1 MADFI
6 GPPRAR
12 LHPHPPPGILCLYGA
27 PGMTERLREIPFN
40 YTSADD
46 RQVVTLLLGAPVW
59 EALERL
65 RARRVTGR
73 SARLLLRLI
82 GDLFI
87 LQRNPYLYQDLV
99 DALHRRRAFFDAAG
113 ADLDIVRGGSAGD
126 TDVALVTD
134 AVDGALK
141 VLERQ
146 IGRTP
151 GRQRRILRH
160 LGAVVGRANVRFD
173 PFTLVAHAT
182 DATDWRLHLPVAVI
196 TPEREEQV
204 GPLLRACARLGLPV
218 VPRGGG
224 TGLTGGAVPLRPG
237 CAVLNTEKLDR
248 VRGIRERAF
257 ETPRGTA
264 TAAVMEVEAGV
275 LTEAAMEAAAREGRV
290 FATDPTSAWASTIGG
305 NIAENAG
312 GKTAVLWG
320 TAVDNLLSWRMAMPD
335 GGTLTVRRVGHPLR
349 KIDPGDTAV
358 FEVAG
363 EDGRPPRRV
372 EIPASDLRKPGLG
385 KDITNKALGGLP
397 GLQKE
402 GTDGIITS
410 AEFVLHRAYPR
421 TRTFCLEFYGPGMDE
436 AGEVIVALSRE
447 FVDRGAEALQ
457 ALEHFDEAYAVAI
470 GYRNKAPRTETPKAV
485 LLIDLVGHDDAETAR
500 GAERLRALVAPHRDT
515 ALFEARDAEEARRFW
530 ADRKKMGAIARR
542 TNAFKLNEDIVL
554 PLEALPGFAR
564 HVDTF
569 NREEERVNQGE
580 AAAAALALL
589 EAGAGDPEIAAKLP
603 RARELA
609 AAAQAEIAQADAAA
623 LGEGRVAGGLVDALT
638 HLVAGWPDLVA
649 GLARLR
655 AEWRARLVVVATH
668 MHAGDGNVHV
678 NIPVFSNDRWMMGR
692 ATRAADAMMA
702 EAVKR
707 GGVVSGEH
715 GIGITKFKYL
725 EPERVAA
732 LAAWRD
738 AVDPQRLV
746 NPGKLEDGAVL
757 DGVFTPSFNLLELEA
772 RILQHGSLERLAD
785 KVSRCIRCGRC
796 KPDCCVFYPARSLF
810 YHPRNKNLAV
820 GALVEALL
828 YVVQRRRST
837 RFEPLRWLREIA
849 DHCTICHKC
858 LKPCPVEI
866 DTGEVSVLERELLAA
881 RRFGKKRLA
890 TRLTL
895 GYLESRSALY
905 NRLFRAGVLRLG
917 GALQRTA
924 SAVAR
929 RVLPEGAGAW
939 RALPFAYLRTPLA
952 AASRDELFDVLPA
965 CGPLQSLVLHPAEPK
980 ATVFYFP
987 GCGSER
993 LFSDIGKAALWL
1005 LGKAGATV
1013 VLPPPRLCCG
1023 FPHHANAAESRAGRI
1038 ELRDTVLL
1046 SQVRR
1051 MMSHLAFD
1059 ACVVSCGTC
1068 LESLGLL
1075 GAPDVFGC
1083 GLQDVS
1089 AFALARG
1096 VAAAGG
1102 GDCLYHAPC
1111 HDSLGGAGLR
1121 LLKGCGRAAAGV
1133 PHCCSEAGTLAL
1145 SRPDIADAMRE
1156 RKLEAL
1162 REAAGGRTGIPV
1174 LTNCPS
1180 CLQGLGRNAKAAG
1193 VRPRHLAVE
1202 LAERAGGAG
1211 WAKEL
1216 PSLFPRIEAVSF

>member
-1 MADFI
+1 MPD
-6 GPPRAR
+6 R
-12 LHPHPPPGILCLYGA
+12 Y
-27 PGMTERLREIPFN
+27 REIPFN

-46 RQVVTLLLGAPVW
+46 RRVVTLLLGAPVW

-73 SARLLLRLI
+73 SARLLMRLL

-87 LQRNPYLYQDLV
+87 LHRNPYLYQDLV
-99 DALHRRRAFFDAAG
+99 DGAQRRRAFFQAAG
-113 ADLDIVRGGSAGD
+113 SDLDLVREGSGGDA
-126 TDVALVTD
+126 DVARVTE
-134 AVDGALK
+134 ALAGALHG
-141 VLERQ
+141 LERQ

-160 LGAVVGRANVRFD
+160 LGAIVGRENVRFD
-173 PFTLVAHAT
+173 PFSLVAHAT

-196 TPEREEQV
+196 TPEREDQV
-204 GPLLRACARLGLPV
+204 GPLVRACARLGLPL

-237 CAVLNTEKLDR
+237 CAVLNTERLNR
-248 VRGIRERAF
+248 IRGIREQAF
-257 ETPRGTA
+257 ETPDGAR

-275 LTEAAMEAAAREGRV
+275 LTEDAMEAAARQGWV

-320 TAVDNLLSWRMAMPD
+320 TAVDNLLSWRVTIPD
-335 GGTLTVRRVGHPLR
+335 GSTLSVRRVGHPLR
-349 KIDPGDTAV
+349 KIGPDDTAV
-358 FEVAG
+358 FSVSG
-363 EDGRPPRRV
+363 TDGRETRRV
-372 EIPASDLRKPGLG
+372 AIPASELRKPGLG

-410 AEFVLHRAYPR
+410 AEFILHRAYPR

-436 AGEVIVALSRE
+436 AGRVIVALSRE

-457 ALEHFDEAYAVAI
+457 ALEHFDEAYATAI

-485 LLIDLVGHDDAETAR
+485 LLIDVVGHDDAETAR
-500 GAERLRALVAPHRDT
+500 GAERLRALVAPCRET
-515 ALFEARDAEEARRFW
+515 AIFEARDAEEARRFW
-530 ADRKKMGAIARR
+530 ADRKRMGAIARR

-564 HVDTF
+564 HVDAF
-569 NREEERVNQGE
+569 NREEERVNQAE
-580 AAAAALALL
+580 TVAAALALL
-589 EAGAGDPEIAAKLP
+589 ESAGGDPEVAAKLP

-609 AAAQAEIAQADAAA
+609 ASAREAIARADAPA
-623 LGEGRVAGGLVDALT
+623 LGAGRLAGGLVDALA
-638 HLVAGWPDLVA
+638 HLVAGWPGLVA
-649 GLARLR
+649 GLDRLR
-655 AEWRARLVVVATH
+655 ADWRARLIVVATH

-678 NIPVFSNDRWMMGR
+678 NIPVFSNDRWMMER
-692 ATRAADAMMA
+692 AARAADAMMTR
-702 EAVKR
+702 AVEL

-715 GIGITKFKYL
+715 GIGITKFKFL
-725 EPERVAA
+725 EPGRVAA

-738 AVDPQRLV
+738 AIDPGRLV
-746 NPGKLEDGAVL
+746 NPGKLEDGAIL
-757 DGVFTPSFNLLELEA
+757 DCVYTPSFNLLELEA
-772 RILQHGSLERLAD
+772 RILQHGSLERLAE

-796 KPDCCVFYPARSLF
+796 KPDCCVFYPAQSLF

-866 DTGEVSVLERELLAA
+866 DTGEVTVLEREILAA
-881 RRFGKKRLA
+881 RRFGRKPLA

-895 GYLESRSALY
+895 GYLESRSPLA

-917 GALQRTA
+917 GAAQRAA

-929 RVLPEGAGAW
+929 RVLPKGAGAW
-939 RALPFAYLRTPLA
+939 RVPPLAYLRTPLA
-952 AASRDELFDVLPA
+952 PASRDELFDALPP
-965 CGPLQSLVLHPAEPK
+965 CGPHQSLVLHPAAPK
-980 ATVFYFP
+980 AAVFYFP

-993 LFSDIGKAALWL
+993 LFSEIGKAALWL

-1023 FPHHANAAESRAGRI
+1023 FPHHANAAGARAERI

-1068 LESLGLL
+1068 LESLGRL
-1075 GAPDVFGC
+1075 GATEIFGC
-1083 GLQDVS
+1083 PLQDVS
-1089 AFALARG
+1089 AFALAHG

-1111 HDSLGGAGLR
+1111 HDSLGGDGPR
-1121 LLKGCGRAAAGV
+1121 LLRACGRTVTSV

-1156 RKLEAL
+1156 RKREAL
-1162 REAAGGRTGIPV
+1162 QAAAGATAGREV

-1180 CLQGLGRNAKAAG
+1180 CLQGLGRNAALAG
-1193 VRPRHLAVE
+1193 VRPRHLAVA
-1202 LAERAGGAG
+1202 LAARAGGPAWAG
-1211 WAKEL
+1211 AL
-1216 PSLFPRIEAVSF
+1216 RALFPRIETVAF